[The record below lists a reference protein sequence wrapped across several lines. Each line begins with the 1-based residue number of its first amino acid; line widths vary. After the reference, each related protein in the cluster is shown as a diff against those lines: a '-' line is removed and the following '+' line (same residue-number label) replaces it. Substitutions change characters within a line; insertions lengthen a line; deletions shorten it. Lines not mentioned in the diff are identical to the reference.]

1 MDQNIKNRLV
11 GIIVIFALAVVFL
24 PMILDGSGV
33 RKDKFEVVI
42 PPSPVVEAN
51 PEFDTRI
58 IELNA
63 EAEAIPELEQ
73 RFVDE
78 VSSPEQVKPAAATK
92 EIPVE
97 EKADSEVAKAPAPR
111 PPQLNRP
118 RLVAIAGYCRLAVI
132 RSVKK
137 HWCSVIN
144 CENPMSPLFLLS
156 SSMSIRNPVIV
167 CAWDLSSIVSRL
179 AWRRTRSRPSMTL
192 MA

>member
-42 PPSPVVEAN
+42 PPPPVVDAN

-63 EAEAIPELEQ
+63 RADAIPELEQ

-78 VSSPEQVKPAAATK
+78 VSSAELVEPVPATPKTSAKKKAES
-92 EIPVE
+92 EI
-97 EKADSEVAKAPAPR
+97 AKAPVSP
-111 PPQLNRP
+111 
-118 RLVAIAGYCRLAVI
+118 IDAV
-132 RSVKK
+132 
-137 HWCSVIN
+137 
-144 CENPMSPLFLLS
+144 
-156 SSMSIRNPVIV
+156 
-167 CAWDLSSIVSRL
+167 
-179 AWRRTRSRPSMTL
+179 
-192 MA
+192 